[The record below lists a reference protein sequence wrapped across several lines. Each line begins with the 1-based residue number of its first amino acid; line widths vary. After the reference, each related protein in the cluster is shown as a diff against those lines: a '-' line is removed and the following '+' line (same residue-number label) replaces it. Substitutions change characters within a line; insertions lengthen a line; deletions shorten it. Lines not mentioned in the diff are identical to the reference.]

1 MEINITWNIC
11 RVCLLEEPKGQ
22 TPTSGNE
29 QQMRHIFDDD
39 KLLAKQIY
47 ECSGIMVCFLQY
59 MCFNKD
65 GTMSASM
72 FLFKA
77 ALSSHSVTFR
87 LLWHALIS
95 VPIVKTFIYFSLE
108 LNGHIYFLDETQ

>member
-47 ECSGIMVCFLQY
+47 ECSGIMVCFFY
-59 MCFNKD
+59 NIYVSIRTD
-65 GTMSASM
+65 
-72 FLFKA
+72 
-77 ALSSHSVTFR
+77 V
-87 LLWHALIS
+87 
-95 VPIVKTFIYFSLE
+95 FI
-108 LNGHIYFLDETQ
+108 